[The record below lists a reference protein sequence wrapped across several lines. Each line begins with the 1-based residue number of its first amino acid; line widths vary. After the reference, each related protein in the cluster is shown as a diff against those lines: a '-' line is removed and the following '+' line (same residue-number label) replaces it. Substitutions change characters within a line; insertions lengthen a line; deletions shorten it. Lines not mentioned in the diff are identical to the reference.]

1 MDAGMVDAGR
11 VDAEGPSE
19 DARWTAI
26 DTRDAQADGA
36 FVFGVVTTGIYCRP
50 SCPARRPLRRNVR
63 FFDTS
68 DEAERSGLRAC
79 QRCDPAGQGPRARNT
94 QVVATACRILDA
106 ADPAPPLDELARR
119 VGVSPSHLHRL
130 FRAATGITPKAY
142 AMARRAERT
151 RHRLE
156 SGSSVTDAV
165 YDAGFASTGP
175 FYAEAR
181 GRLGMKPS
189 TFRSGGQG
197 ERVRLAVTS
206 SSLGSVLV
214 AATDRGICAIEL
226 GDDPDLLVHIVGE
239 RFPHAELVD
248 DDPDLVEL
256 VAAVVALEEEDPAAG
271 TDLPLDIRGTAFQ
284 ERVWRALRSIE
295 PGSTIT
301 YAELAER
308 VGTPSGARAVAAAC
322 AANQLAVA
330 VPCHRVV
337 RTDGQLA
344 GYRWGV
350 ERKAALLQLEARR
363 TRSRDHR
370 EP

>member
-1 MDAGMVDAGR
+1 MDAKPIVSERDDAGAT
-11 VDAEGPSE
+11 VDE
-19 DARWTAI
+19 ARWTAVAA
-26 DTRDAQADGA
+26 RDMAADGA
-36 FVFGVVTTGIYCRP
+36 FVFGVATTGIYCRP

-68 DEAERSGLRAC
+68 DEAERAGLRAC
-79 QRCDPAGQGPRARNT
+79 QRCDPTGQGLRARST
-94 QVVATACRILDA
+94 QVVVNACRILDA
-106 ADPAPPLDELARR
+106 GDPAPPLDELARQ

-189 TFRSGGQG
+189 TFRAGGQG
-197 ERVRLAVTS
+197 ERVRLAVSS

-226 GDDPDLLVHIVGE
+226 GDDPERLVRTVGE

-248 DDPDLVEL
+248 DDPGLVEL
-256 VAAVVALEEEDPAAG
+256 VAAVVLLVEDPAAG
-271 TDLPLDIRGTAFQ
+271 ADLPLDIRGTAFQ
-284 ERVWRALRSIE
+284 ERVWRTLRSIE

-308 VGTPSGARAVAAAC
+308 VGSPSGARAVAAAC

-350 ERKAALLQLEARR
+350 ERKAALLRLEARR
-363 TRSRDHR
+363 TRSRDR
-370 EP
+370 GEP

>member
-26 DTRDAQADGA
+26 DTRDAQADGT

-106 ADPAPPLDELARR
+106 ADPAPPLDALARR

-239 RFPHAELVD
+239 RFPHAELAD

-256 VAAVVALEEEDPAAG
+256 VAAVVALVEDPAAG

>member
-1 MDAGMVDAGR
+1 M
-11 VDAEGPSE
+11 
-19 DARWTAI
+19 
-26 DTRDAQADGA
+26 
-36 FVFGVVTTGIYCRP
+36 
-50 SCPARRPLRRNVR
+50 
-63 FFDTS
+63 
-68 DEAERSGLRAC
+68 
-79 QRCDPAGQGPRARNT
+79 
-94 QVVATACRILDA
+94 
-106 ADPAPPLDELARR
+106 
-119 VGVSPSHLHRL
+119 SPSHLHRL
-130 FRAATGITPKAY
+130 FRTATGITPKAY

-189 TFRSGGQG
+189 VFRAGGRG
-197 ERVRLAVTS
+197 ERVRLAVTA

-226 GDDPDLLVHIVGE
+226 GDDPDLLVRAVDE

-248 DDPDLVEL
+248 DDPDLGEL
-256 VAAVVALEEEDPAAG
+256 LAAVVALVEDPAAG

-284 ERVWRALRSIE
+284 ERVWRALVAIE

-308 VGTPSGARAVAAAC
+308 VGTPSGARAAAAAC

-350 ERKAALLQLEARR
+350 ERKAALLHREARGQR
-363 TRSRDHR
+363 PRERSG
-370 EP
+370 P